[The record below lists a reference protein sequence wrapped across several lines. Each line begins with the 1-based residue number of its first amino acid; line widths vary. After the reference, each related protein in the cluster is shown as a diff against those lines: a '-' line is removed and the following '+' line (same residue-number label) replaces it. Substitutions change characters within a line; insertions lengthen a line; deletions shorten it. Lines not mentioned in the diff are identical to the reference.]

1 MQYVS
6 VQNLCFILQAH
17 IFWPRRKNTA
27 FVCSVRKLFLPRSL
41 FAAAAGGAVAA
52 AMFGARTRSRIHLT
66 AVISFGGS
74 SAGRADNLFVKF
86 FNKFLKLLPA
96 GRALV
101 LQYRHNYF
109 LSLSF
114 LLLVRLVRFTVPP
127 ERINLPRTTPT
138 PTVRTSVAAI
148 IIQNHAIELLSALI

>member
-1 MQYVS
+1 MFYFAS
-6 VQNLCFILQAH
+6 AYFLAAPLKYCFGL
-17 IFWPRRKNTA
+17 
-27 FVCSVRKLFLPRSL
+27 VCAETFFAADSL